1 MIEIQE
7 INTREGLGGL
17 VSDWNDLAERAN
29 PSLFLSHGWFSS
41 CAEVL
46 APSQRLKVLALREA
60 GKLTGIAPLLLRST
74 SLRHFPLKQVGFLDN
89 DLTPFCDFLLLEPES
104 GVRAI
109 VDYLV
114 KSGGFDLLR
123 FNRMLPSSPNLP
135 FLKRELER
143 RGMTPHENA
152 VAEVVV
158 LRIAGDWDTFYNA
171 KSRKFRMTRRSIAN
185 KIARLGEIS
194 VECAETPEQL
204 KPALA
209 AVLELSTLGWKRL
222 ENRDRLGEDVERRLL
237 TSLVD
242 RAAARQNVRI
252 WMLRKDGDV
261 IAAEFH
267 LVDEGT
273 AYGLRAQYDPQYF
286 SHSPGRALDYEVVE
300 RLFKGGFATYD
311 MGPGVAE
318 YKRNW
323 SDDTYASLQIEAFPR
338 RLYPQ
343 LAAKVHY
350 RLVPALKQTALGK
363 WIVERG
369 NKKVA
374 ATKSAEPEKPSDAEQ
389 AGESPKK
396 PEMEKECPTV
406 KSES

>member
-1 MIEIQE
+1 MMEVQE
-7 INTREGLGGL
+7 INSREGLEGL
-17 VSDWNDLAERAN
+17 ASLWNALAERAN
-29 PSLFLSHGWFSS
+29 PSLLQSHGWFSS
-41 CAEVL
+41 CAGAL
-46 APSQRLKVLALREA
+46 ARGERLKVLLLQED
-60 GKLTGIAPLLLRST
+60 GKVTGIAPLLERST

-89 DLTPFCDFLLLEPES
+89 DLTPFCDFLLLQPES

-135 FLKRELER
+135 ALKRELER
-143 RGMTPHENA
+143 RGMATHENA

-158 LRIAGDWDTFYNA
+158 LHIAGDWDAFYNA

-185 KIARLGEIS
+185 KIARLGKIS

-209 AVLELSTLGWKRL
+209 AVLELSALGWKRL
-222 ENRDRLGEDVERRLL
+222 KDRDRLGEDIERRLL
-237 TSLVD
+237 TSLVEGAGS
-242 RAAARQNVRI
+242 RHNVRI
-252 WMLRKDGDV
+252 WLLRKDQDA

-267 LVDEGT
+267 LVDGGT

-300 RLFKGGFATYD
+300 RLFKAGFGTYD

-323 SDDTYASLQIEAFPR
+323 SDTTYTTLQVEAFSR

-369 NKKVA
+369 NKKDVPS
-374 ATKSAEPEKPSDAEQ
+374 KSAEPEKPSGAEQ
-389 AGESPKK
+389 AESPNK